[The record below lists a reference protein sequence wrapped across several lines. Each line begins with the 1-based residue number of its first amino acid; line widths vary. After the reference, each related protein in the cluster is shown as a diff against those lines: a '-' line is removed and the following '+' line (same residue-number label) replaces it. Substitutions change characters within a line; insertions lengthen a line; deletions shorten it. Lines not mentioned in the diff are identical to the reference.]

1 MGGRIM
7 IKKDK
12 ISRVVIYDSQDRMLL
27 ATKSVFFPKDFFRIK
42 DRDLVMIKGTSLPLI
57 PKDEYITAVFEYIN
71 GLRMKYKT
79 SVDLSTEYQMN
90 FHVGDGIALEER
102 RASYKI
108 NAEFD
113 VVSPFYIRNDELIN
127 FEKPLNIHVCNI
139 NLGGVFMKSD
149 FDFEAGDQLMLELF
163 GGEMELLTEVL
174 RAQTVIGTDVIDG
187 YGCHFLNITQS
198 QEERLARFIFE
209 IQIAEREKLKQQ
221 QNKGF

>member
-1 MGGRIM
+1 M

-12 ISRVVIYDSQDRMLL
+12 IGRVVIYDDQDRMLL
-27 ATKSVFFPKDFFRIK
+27 ATKSVYFPKDFFRIK
-42 DRDLVMIKGTSLPLI
+42 DRDLVMIKGSGLPLI

-71 GLRMKYKT
+71 GVRMKYKT

-90 FHVGDGIALEER
+90 FHVGEGIALEER
-102 RASYKI
+102 RASFKI

-113 VVSPFYIRNDELIN
+113 IVSPFYIRNEELIN
-127 FEKPLNIHVCNI
+127 FDKPINIHVCNI
-139 NLGGVFMKSD
+139 NLGGVYMKTE
-149 FDFEAGDQLMLELF
+149 FDFEPGDQLMLRFF
-163 GGEMELLTEVL
+163 GGEVELLTEVL
-174 RAQTVIGTDVIDG
+174 RSQKVFGTDVIDG

>member
-1 MGGRIM
+1 M

-12 ISRVVIYDSQDRMLL
+12 IGRVVIYDSQDRMLL

-42 DRDLVMIKGTSLPLI
+42 DRDLVMIKGKGLPLI

-102 RASYKI
+102 RASFKI
-108 NAEFD
+108 NTEFETT
-113 VVSPFYIRNDELIN
+113 SPFY
-127 FEKPLNIHVCNI
+127 IHVCNI
-139 NLGGVFMKSD
+139 NLGGVYMKTNFD
-149 FDFEAGDQLMLELF
+149 FDPGDQLMLELF
-163 GGEMELLTEVL
+163 GGDMELLTEVL
-174 RAQTVIGTDVIDG
+174 RIQNVMGTDVVDG

-209 IQIAEREKLKQQ
+209 CQIAEREKLKQR
-221 QNKGF
+221 QNKDF

>member
-1 MGGRIM
+1 M

-12 ISRVVIYDSQDRMLL
+12 IGRVVIYDSQDRMLI
-27 ATKSVFFPKDFFRIK
+27 ATKSVYFPKDFFRIK
-42 DRDLVMIKGTSLPLI
+42 DRDLVMIKGSGLPLI

-90 FHVGDGIALEER
+90 FHVGEGIALEER
-102 RASYKI
+102 RASFKI
-108 NAEFD
+108 NVEFD
-113 VVSPFYIRNDELIN
+113 TVSPFYIRNEKLVN
-127 FEKPLNIHVCNI
+127 FDKPLNIHICNI
-139 NLGGVFMKSD
+139 NLGGVYMKTS
-149 FDFEAGDQLMLELF
+149 FDFEPGDQLMLEFF
-163 GGEMELLTEVL
+163 GGEVELLTEVL
-174 RAQTVIGTDVIDG
+174 RAQMVFGTDVVDG
-187 YGCHFLNITQS
+187 YGCRFLNITQS